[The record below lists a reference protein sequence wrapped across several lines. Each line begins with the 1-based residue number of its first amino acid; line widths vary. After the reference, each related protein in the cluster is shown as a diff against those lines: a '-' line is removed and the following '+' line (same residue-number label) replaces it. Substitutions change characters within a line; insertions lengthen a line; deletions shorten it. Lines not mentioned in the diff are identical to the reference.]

1 VPRTRGPGA
10 HRDERRR
17 EICDA
22 VLAVVDDAGLA
33 AVSLTSVAAKAG
45 VSGGR
50 VQHYFPSRAELLEA
64 AFERANELASNRIA
78 ELTAGDDRPRSMLTV
93 VLTELVP
100 HDRATRTHM
109 RVRQSFTAQALA
121 DERVAARLR
130 EAYGE
135 LNARLSQIIAGE
147 ITTGAITTGEQPEHV
162 AGRLVALVEG
172 LAYHV
177 LIGTHPAEVARR
189 QVLDAVSAL
198 YRGSS

>member
-1 VPRTRGPGA
+1 M
-10 HRDERRR
+10 
-17 EICDA
+17 
-22 VLAVVDDAGLA
+22 
-33 AVSLTSVAAKAG
+33 
-45 VSGGR
+45 
-50 VQHYFPSRAELLEA
+50 
-64 AFERANELASNRIA
+64 RI
-78 ELTAGDDRPRSMLTV
+78 
-93 VLTELVP
+93 
-100 HDRATRTHM
+100 
-109 RVRQSFTAQALA
+109 RQSFTAQALA

-147 ITTGAITTGEQPEHV
+147 ITTGAITTGEQPEHI